1 MSKPM
6 THKGYCAK
14 IEYSEERGCLIGH
27 VSDIQHDINFQGDSV
42 EKIRQAFEEAVDG
55 YLAGC
60 AERSE
65 EPEKPS
71 KPRPVVRVSAALH
84 GVIAMAARQENK
96 SVNAWL
102 AEVCKKPDGK
112 ED

>member
-1 MSKPM
+1 MSEPV
-6 THKGYCAK
+6 TYKGYRAK
-14 IEYSEERGCLIGH
+14 IEYSEEQGCLIGH
-27 VSDIQHDINFQGDSV
+27 VADIQRDIIFQGDSV
-42 EKIRQAFEEAVDG
+42 EKIKKAFEEAVDD

-60 AERSE
+60 EERPD

-71 KPRPVVRVSAALH
+71 DPRSVVRVSAALH
-84 GVIAMAARQENK
+84 SLIAIAARKENK

-102 AEVCKKPDGK
+102 AEACKKPDGK

>member
-1 MSKPM
+1 MNKPM

-14 IEYSEERGCLIGH
+14 IEYSEELGCLIGR
-27 VSDIQHDINFQGDSV
+27 VSDIQHDIHFEGDSV

-55 YLAGC
+55 YLSGC
-60 AERSE
+60 AERNE

-71 KPRPVVRVSAALH
+71 KPRSVVRVSAALH
-84 GVIAMAARQENK
+84 SVIAAAAKKENK